1 MTTRRNH
8 GGHVQR
14 RRDMAL
20 YNLATRLRIN
30 DTHKHG
36 GGRKLNE
43 KDIERMKA
51 EIDVLKQRGA
61 TL

>member
-1 MTTRRNH
+1 MTTRSNH
-8 GGHVQR
+8 GAQLQR
-14 RRDMAL
+14 RRNQAL

-36 GGRKLNE
+36 GGRKLND
-43 KDIERMKA
+43 KDRARMEA
-51 EIDVLKQRGA
+51 EIDVLKHRGA